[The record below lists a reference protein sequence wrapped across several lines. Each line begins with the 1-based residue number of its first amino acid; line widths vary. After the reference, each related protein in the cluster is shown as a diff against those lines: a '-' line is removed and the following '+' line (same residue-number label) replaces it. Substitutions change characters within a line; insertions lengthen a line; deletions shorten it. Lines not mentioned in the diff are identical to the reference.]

1 MLKKII
7 TYFLGNVLSRVIVFA
22 LLPIYSKYISP
33 SDYGYY
39 DIVNTYVIFL
49 SSVLCMEIWT
59 TMLRFVFD
67 KKDMEGK
74 YESVKNATFLL
85 FASIIIFT
93 SLILLAN
100 LFISI
105 AYLFLVILY
114 AVSLC
119 CQNFFSYIARAFDKN
134 VLFAASGVASS
145 ATYVGLNLILILV
158 FNFDYSALYI
168 SFIAGSIIQCLI
180 VGINVRPYSHINLRK
195 FNVLEIKSM
204 LKFSWPLGINI
215 GAFWFLN
222 SYSKTAIVNA
232 MGTEVNGYF
241 SMGAKFGAII
251 QFLSACLI
259 MAWQEKAFEQGSK
272 DNQSKFF
279 GEMIS
284 TYIKLIFCGGAIII
298 PFVFL
303 IYPLLIDEQYQRGM
317 EIVPT
322 FILATIM
329 SVFASFLTAIFA
341 AIKKTY
347 NVFLTT
353 LVGAIVNIIAVHALI
368 PSVGIN
374 AAAISMVCGFAAC
387 ILMRLWKIQNLIGT
401 DINWVKIC
409 IDIIPCTIIA
419 IVCFYSNSIWINI
432 ISLSILFILF
442 IIINKNEVKSIV
454 SQLAQLLVSS
464 KKEKK

>member
-1 MLKKII
+1 MLKKVI

-85 FASIIIFT
+85 FASIIIFI

-100 LFISI
+100 LFIPL
-105 AYLFLVILY
+105 AYLLLVILY

-119 CQNFFSYIARAFDKN
+119 CQNFFSYIARAFGKN
-134 VLFAASGVASS
+134 VLFAVSGIASS
-145 ATYVGLNLILILV
+145 VTYVGLNLILILG
-158 FNFDYSALYI
+158 FKFDYSALYI
-168 SFIAGSIIQCLI
+168 SFIAGSLIQCLI
-180 VGINVRPYSHINLRK
+180 VGINVRPYSHLNLCK
-195 FNVLEIKSM
+195 FNLPEIRSM
-204 LKFSWPLGINI
+204 LKFSWPLGVNI

-272 DNQSKFF
+272 DGQAKFF

-298 PFVFL
+298 PIVFL

-347 NVFLTT
+347 NVFITT
-353 LVGAIVNIIAVHALI
+353 LVGAIVNIIAVHTLI
-368 PSVGIN
+368 PSFGIN

-387 ILMRLWKIQNLIGT
+387 ILMRLWKIKNLIGT
-401 DINWVKIC
+401 EINWIN
-409 IDIIPCTIIA
+409 IGLNIIPCTIIA
-419 IVCFYSNSIWINI
+419 IVCFYSNSVWINVF
-432 ISLSILFILF
+432 SLFCLLILF
-442 IIINKNEVKSIV
+442 IIINKREVKHIV
-454 SQLAQLLVSS
+454 SQFTHLFATS
-464 KKEKK
+464 K